1 MTKSKAQA
9 ALDAAKKQGETKVPP
24 KRTFQCS
31 EEVAQL
37 VLKKQSLQLKADVF
51 RRGTSLMCL
60 TLCAYYESK
69 TFKCD
74 RRMWV
79 KIAKEVPQTKGTDA
93 NVNTDG
99 VVTINY

>member
-9 ALDAAKKQGETKVPP
+9 ALDAAKKKGETKVSP

-37 VLKKQSLQLKADVF
+37 VSKKHSLQLKADVF
-51 RRGTSLMCL
+51 RRGSSLMCL
-60 TLCAYYESK
+60 ILCAYY
-69 TFKCD
+69 TLQAYKCD

-79 KIAKEVPQTKGTDA
+79 KINKEVPQTKGVDA
-93 NVNTDG
+93 SVNIAG
-99 VVTINY
+99 VVTVNY